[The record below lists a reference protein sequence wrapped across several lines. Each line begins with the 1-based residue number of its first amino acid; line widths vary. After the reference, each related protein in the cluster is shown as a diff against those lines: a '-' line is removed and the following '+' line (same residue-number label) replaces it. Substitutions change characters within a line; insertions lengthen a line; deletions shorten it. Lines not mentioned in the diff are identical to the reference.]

1 MKFLVEAAAA
11 AEHAIAQRIEDELAK
26 NKQVLWLVSGGS
38 NVALEVNIM
47 RSLKEKIANKLQNLT
62 ILPMDERYGKPG
74 HVNSNTEFMRKSGFQ
89 PGVAE
94 WIDVLAHDVS
104 LEETLEYYAD
114 VAAEAMAD
122 AHIIIGQFGL
132 GADGHV
138 AGILPDSPATDEDY
152 ATVIGYEWSDY
163 VRLTLSPRALTDVQ
177 VAYVPA
183 YGQSKEA
190 ALKRLQLNEE
200 PLDQLPAGLLYE
212 IPEVYVYVDN
222 DISHA
227 LAKTERALF

>member
-1 MKFLVEAAAA
+1 MKFIVEDAVA
-11 AEHAIAQRIEDELAK
+11 AEQAIAKRIGAELHQ

-47 RSLKEKIANKLQNLT
+47 NSLKSDAAGKLHNLT

-114 VAAEAMAD
+114 IAAESMAN
-122 AHIIIGQFGL
+122 ANIVIGQFGL

-138 AGILPDSPATDEDY
+138 AGILPDSPATEEDY
-152 ATVIGYEWSDY
+152 ATVIGYEWHDY
-163 VRLTLSPRALTDVQ
+163 TRMTLSPRALADVH

-183 YGQSKEA
+183 YGDSKKEA
-190 ALKRLQLNEE
+190 LDRLRRGKESLER
-200 PLDQLPAGLLYE
+200 LPAQILRQ
-212 IPEVYVYVDN
+212 IPEVYVYTSGSKSVN
-222 DISHA
+222 HETI
-227 LAKTERALF
+227 